1 MIRLRGHT
9 LLCLQGFR
17 GEGYSPEFIANL
29 ASIHQ
34 DLAEHPDQWVE
45 VTDRPDSVC
54 QACPNLSAQ
63 GCRLN
68 GERSE
73 AEMQAQDRDVL
84 ARLGCRAGA
93 RYQWRD
99 LLDRIRLQV
108 TGDDLPAICGTCRW
122 LPLGYCREG
131 LIELKAKGS
140 Q

>member
-17 GEGYSPEFIANL
+17 GEGYSPEFVANL
-29 ASIHQ
+29 AAIHQ
-34 DLAEHPDQWVE
+34 ALAKDPDQWVE
-45 VTDRPDSVC
+45 VADQPDSVC
-54 QACPNLSAQ
+54 RACPNLGAQ

-68 GERSE
+68 GEHSE

-84 ARLGCRAGA
+84 GRLGCRPGD

-99 LLDRIRLQV
+99 LVERIRHRV
-108 TGDDLPAICGTCRW
+108 SGDDLPAICGTCRW

-131 LIELKAKGS
+131 LIKLTPKGD

>member
-17 GEGYSPEFIANL
+17 GEGYSPPFVQNL
-29 ASIHQ
+29 AQIHR
-34 DLAEHPDQWVE
+34 DLAVHPDQWVE
-45 VTDRPDSVC
+45 VIDQPDSVC
-54 QACPNLSAQ
+54 RACPHLSEQ

-73 AEMQAQDRDVL
+73 DEMRTQDRDVL
-84 ARLGCRAGA
+84 SRLGCRAGE
-93 RYQWRD
+93 RYQWRE
-99 LLDRIRLQV
+99 LLARIGRTL
-108 TGDDLPAICGTCRW
+108 TGEELPAICGTCRW

-131 LIELKAKGS
+131 LIQLKNS